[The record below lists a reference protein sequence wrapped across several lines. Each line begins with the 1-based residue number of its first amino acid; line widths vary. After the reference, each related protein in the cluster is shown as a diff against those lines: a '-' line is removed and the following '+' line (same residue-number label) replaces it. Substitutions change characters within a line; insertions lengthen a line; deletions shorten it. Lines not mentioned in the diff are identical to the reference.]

1 MPIIGQLALAL
12 ALILACYSI
21 VANVL
26 GARFRIQP
34 LLASARHA
42 HWAMSAMVSVAV
54 LTLWSSLLQSDFSLE
69 YVASYSSLTLPTVY
83 KFTALWG
90 GQQGSLLFWTWLLSI
105 FTAIVAFQHRQRNP
119 DIAPYALAVL
129 AGLAVFFLFML
140 NFVTRPFDMLSRV
153 PTDGQDLNPLLQNYW
168 MAIHPPSLY
177 TGYVS
182 ASVPFAFG
190 AAALIT
196 GRLDD
201 AWIRSTR
208 RWAIF
213 SWFFLTLGNLFG
225 ARWAYE
231 VLGWGGYWAWDP
243 VENAAFMPWLVMT
256 AYLHSVMIQERK
268 DMLKVWNLALI
279 GMAFGLTLF
288 GTFIT
293 RSGVISSVHSF
304 TQSGLGPFFLTF
316 LIVVAGSYTALLLAR
331 LRQLRS
337 PAEMESYLSRE
348 AAFLFNNLVLVGIAF
363 AVFWGTLFPVLSEAV
378 RGVKITVG
386 PPFFDRVNAPLAL
399 ALFFLMGVGPLIAWR
414 RSSLDSVAKTFT
426 PPAIFGLVTGFG
438 AVAAGLREWYAL
450 AAFSLAAFA
459 LGTVFVE
466 FRRGVSARRH
476 MVSEGRAR
484 AVVNLIGKN
493 NRRYGGYII
502 HVGVVLAFVGIV
514 GSSFFKTE
522 VKRSIKPGSA
532 FDIGPYEIVFLGL
545 KHEETPHLESAL
557 AQVEV
562 LRHGNPIALMQPGKL
577 FYKRPQQPA
586 TSVAIRSTPANDL
599 YVVLAGIDD
608 DSGLVTF
615 QVFLTPLVFWLWAGG
630 FIMAF
635 GTVIVMWPNLRER
648 AVIAV
653 ALSAPVGVRP
663 LRQVSD
669 GEAEAMPGGD

>member
-1 MPIIGQLALAL
+1 MPLIGQLALAL
-12 ALILACYSI
+12 ALILAFYSI

-26 GARFRIQP
+26 GARRSIP
-34 LLASARHA
+34 VLVASARHA
-42 HWAMSAMVSVAV
+42 VWATCAMVTIAV
-54 LTLWSSLLQSDFSLE
+54 LALWTSLLKSDFSLE
-69 YVASYSSLTLPTVY
+69 YVASYTSSTLPTVY
-83 KFTALWG
+83 KMTALWG
-90 GQQGSLLFWTWLLSI
+90 GQQGSLLLWTWLLTI
-105 FTAIVAFQHRQRNP
+105 FTAIVAFQNRRRNP
-119 DIAPYALAVL
+119 EIAPYAVAVL
-129 AGLAVFFLFML
+129 AGLAIFFLGML
-140 NFVTRPFDMLSRV
+140 NFVTRPFDMLASI
-153 PTDGQDLNPLLQNYW
+153 PADGQDLNPLLQNYW

-196 GRLDD
+196 GSLDD
-201 AWIRSTR
+201 TWIRSTR

-304 TQSGLGPFFLTF
+304 TQSGLGPYFLSF
-316 LIVVAGSYTALLLAR
+316 LITAAVLYTGLLLFR
-331 LRQLRS
+331 VKSLRT
-337 PAEMESYLSRE
+337 PAEFESYLSRE

-386 PPFFDRVNAPLAL
+386 PPFFDKVNAPLAL
-399 ALFFLMGVGPLIAWR
+399 ALVFLMGVGPLIAWR
-414 RSSLDSVAKTFT
+414 RSSLDTVAKTFAA
-426 PPAIFGLVTGFG
+426 PIIFG
-438 AVAAGLREWYAL
+438 AVTGICAFIAGLREWYVLTAL
-450 AAFSLAAFA
+450 SLGAFA

-476 MVSEGRAR
+476 MVSENPAR
-484 AVVNLIGKN
+484 AFVNLVAKN

-502 HVGVVLAFVGIV
+502 HIGVVMAFVGIV
-514 GSSFFKTE
+514 ASSFFKTE
-522 VKRSIKPGSA
+522 VKKSLKQGESFQVGS
-532 FDIGPYEIVFLGL
+532 YELEFLGL
-545 KHEETPHLESAL
+545 SQNETSHLETISARL
-557 AQVEV
+557 ELLRDGKPIV
-562 LRHGNPIALMQPGKL
+562 LMEPAKL

-586 TSVAIRSTPANDL
+586 TSVAIRSTPAADL

-608 DSGLVTF
+608 ATGLTTF

-630 FIMAF
+630 LIMAL
-635 GTVIVMWPNLRER
+635 GTVVAMWPNVRER
-648 AVIAV
+648 AAIAAAV
-653 ALSAPVGVRP
+653 RAPATVDIG
-663 LRQVSD
+663 
-669 GEAEAMPGGD
+669 AETVPGGD

>member
-1 MPIIGQLALAL
+1 MPLIGELALAL
-12 ALILACYSI
+12 ALIVAGYSI
-21 VANVL
+21 VANVV
-26 GARFRIQP
+26 GVRRIP
-34 LLASARHA
+34 ALVASARHA
-42 HWAMSAMVSVAV
+42 LWAMAAMVSVAV
-54 LTLWSSLLQSDFSLE
+54 LVLWMSLLRSDFSLE
-69 YVASYSSLTLPTVY
+69 YVASYTSVTLPTIY
-83 KFTALWG
+83 KITALWG
-90 GQQGSLLFWTWLLSI
+90 GQQGSLLLWTWLLSI
-105 FTAIVAFQHRQRNP
+105 FTAIVAFQHRRNAVL
-119 DIAPYALAVL
+119 APYALSVL
-129 AGLAVFFLFML
+129 AGLAIFFLFML
-140 NFVTRPFDMLSRV
+140 NFVTRPFDMVARV
-153 PTDGQDLNPLLQNYW
+153 PADGQDLNPLLQNYW

-196 GRLDD
+196 GRFDD
-201 AWIRSTR
+201 GWIRATR
-208 RWAIF
+208 RWAVF

-279 GMAFGLTLF
+279 GMAFSLTLF

-316 LIVVAGSYTALLLAR
+316 LLVVIVCYTGLLLVR
-331 LRQLRS
+331 VKQLRS
-337 PAEMESYLSRE
+337 SAQMESYLSRE

-386 PPFFDRVNAPLAL
+386 PPFFDKVNAPLAL
-399 ALFFLMGVGPLIAWR
+399 ALIFLMGVGPLIAWR
-414 RSSLDSVAKTFT
+414 RSSLDSLAKTFT
-426 PPAIFGLVTGFG
+426 APALFGLAMGFG
-438 AVAAGLREWYAL
+438 SAIAGLHEWYAL

-466 FRRGVSARRH
+466 FRRGASARQH
-476 MVSEGRAR
+476 MLSERPAR
-484 AVVNLIGKN
+484 AIANLVAKN

-502 HVGVVLAFVGIV
+502 HVGVALAFIGIV

-522 VKRSIKPGSA
+522 VKKTIKAGSS
-532 FDIGPYEIVFLGL
+532 FTIGPYELVFLGL
-545 KHEETPHLESAL
+545 KHDETPHLESARAEL
-557 AQVEV
+557 EV
-562 LRHGNPIALMQPGKL
+562 FRNGNPVVLMTPAKL

-586 TSVAIRSTPANDL
+586 SSVAIRSTPASDL
-599 YVVLAGIDD
+599 YVVLASIDD
-608 DSGLVTF
+608 NSGLVTF

-630 FIMAF
+630 FVMAL
-635 GTVIVMWPNLRER
+635 GTLIVMWPNVRER
-648 AVIAV
+648 AAIAATLRPQIAMV
-653 ALSAPVGVRP
+653 PESAAV
-663 LRQVSD
+663 
-669 GEAEAMPGGD
+669 PGGD

>member
-1 MPIIGQLALAL
+1 MPLVGQLALAL
-12 ALILACYSI
+12 ALIVASYSI

-26 GARFRIQP
+26 GAQRGLST

-42 HWAMSAMVSVAV
+42 QWAMTAMVSVAV
-54 LTLWSSLLQSDFSLE
+54 LALWMSLLQNDFSLE
-69 YVASYSSLTLPTVY
+69 YVATYSSLTLPTIY

-105 FTAIVAFQHRQRNP
+105 FSAIVAFQHRRNP
-119 DIAPYALAVL
+119 GVTPYASAVL
-129 AGLAVFFLFML
+129 AGLAIFFLFML
-140 NFVTRPFDMLSRV
+140 NFVTRPFDMVARV
-153 PTDGQDLNPLLQNYW
+153 PADGQDLNPLLQNYW

-201 AWIRSTR
+201 GWIRSTR
-208 RWAIF
+208 RWAIL

-256 AYLHSVMIQERK
+256 AYLHSIMIQERK

-279 GMAFGLTLF
+279 GIAFGLTLF

-316 LIVVAGSYTALLLAR
+316 LIVVTVSYTTLLLAR
-331 LRQLRS
+331 VRHLRS

-348 AAFLFNNLVLVGIAF
+348 AAFLFNNVVLVGIAF

-386 PPFFDRVNAPLAL
+386 PPFFDKVNAPLAL
-399 ALFFLMGVGPLIAWR
+399 ALIFLMGVGPLIAWR
-414 RSSLDSVAKTFT
+414 RSSLNSLASTFAA
-426 PPAIFGLVTGFG
+426 PVFFGLVTGLAAAF
-438 AVAAGLREWYAL
+438 AGLHEWYAL
-450 AAFSLAAFA
+450 VALSLAAFV

-466 FRRGVSARRH
+466 FRRGVSARQH
-476 MVSEGRAR
+476 IVSERPAH
-484 AVVNLIGKN
+484 ALVNLVVKN
-493 NRRYGGYII
+493 NRRYGGYVI
-502 HVGVVLAFVGIV
+502 HVGVALAFVGIV
-514 GSSFFKTE
+514 GSSLFRTE
-522 VKRSIKPGSA
+522 VKKSIKPGGS
-532 FDIGPYEIVFLGL
+532 FDVGPYQLVFLGL
-545 KHEETPHLESAL
+545 KHDETPHLESAR
-557 AQVEV
+557 AEIEV
-562 LRHGNPIALMQPGKL
+562 LRNGNQLAVMSPGKL
-577 FYKRPQQPA
+577 FYKRLQQPA
-586 TSVAIRSTPANDL
+586 TSVAIRSTPASDL

-608 DSGLVTF
+608 SSGLVTF

-630 FIMAF
+630 FIVAF
-635 GTVIVMWPNLRER
+635 GTVIVMWPNVRER
-648 AVIAV
+648 AAFAA
-653 ALSAPVGVRP
+653 ALRAPVTIQSEPAIV
-663 LRQVSD
+663 
-669 GEAEAMPGGD
+669 PGGD